1 VERARRT
8 LTRAASYATELGLFA
23 EQVDPVSG
31 ELLGNF
37 PQAFS
42 HLGLVNAAQA
52 LADAEAAA
60 QPA

>member
-1 VERARRT
+1 MFAAQVET
-8 LTRAASYATELGLFA
+8 AT
-23 EQVDPVSG
+23 G

-52 LADAEAAA
+52 LAEAERNHPAAVPTSTRHPRA
-60 QPA
+60 PA